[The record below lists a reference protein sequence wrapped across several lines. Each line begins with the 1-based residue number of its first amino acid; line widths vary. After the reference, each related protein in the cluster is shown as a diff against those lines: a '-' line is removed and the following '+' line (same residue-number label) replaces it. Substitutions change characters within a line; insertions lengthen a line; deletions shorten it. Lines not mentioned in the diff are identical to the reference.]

1 MTKARSNPIAAMEE
15 ILTKSKES
23 SRYFQSF
30 LFMGNPLGCTSILGH
45 CFYSICPVR
54 VRDISSENIFPP
66 TLTSSSSNGTQDG
79 TCIDNGWIQSG
90 FLITGVV
97 TTGGKFLL
105 IIIVA
110 ISLLS

>member
-30 LFMGNPLGCTSILGH
+30 LFMGNPLGYTSILGH

-54 VRDISSENIFPP
+54 LRDISSETFSH
-66 TLTSSSSNGTQDG
+66 TLASSSSNGTLNR
-79 TCIDNGWIQSG
+79 TLFENGLIQGG
-90 FLITGVV
+90 FFITGAV
-97 TTGGKFLL
+97 TGVRQFSL
-105 IIIVA
+105 IALVE
-110 ISLLS
+110 ISY

>member
-30 LFMGNPLGCTSILGH
+30 LFMGKPLGYTSIPGH

-54 VRDISSENIFPP
+54 WRDISSENIFPH
-66 TLTSSSSNGTQDG
+66 TNLSSSNGTSVE
-79 TCIDNGWIQSG
+79 NRSIQGGIHG
-90 FLITGVV
+90 FWNRY
-97 TTGGKFLL
+97 
-105 IIIVA
+105 
-110 ISLLS
+110 